1 MRKILFAALVLGA
14 APAYAQDSADSDA
27 KIGGARIEVRAGL
40 ERPNLSDTQAGTT
53 YVASLGTGLIYGGEI
68 GYDIPV
74 SSKITVG
81 PYVGIDGGG
90 ADKCEGYV
98 PTTGGTGTVCFKG
111 KSNFTGG
118 VRVGFASPKTEFY
131 VGLGYSS
138 YSTDFSLRERN
149 LANVPTFSYD
159 SNTAR
164 GGLDVAL
171 GANFTVAKRTYVG
184 IGMKVGEFGE
194 FEGSGFNLQRF
205 QGHVALGL
213 RF

>member
-14 APAYAQDSADSDA
+14 APAFAQDSEEADG
-27 KIGGARIEVRAGL
+27 KIGGARIEVRAGM
-40 ERPNLSDTQAGTT
+40 ERPNLSDTQSGTT
-53 YVASLGTGLIYGGEI
+53 YVASLGTGLVYGGEI

-74 SSKITVG
+74 GNNLTVG

-90 ADKCEGYV
+90 ADKCETYTDPGV
-98 PTTGGTGTVCFKG
+98 NGTACFKG
-111 KSNFTGG
+111 NSNISGG
-118 VRVGFASPKTEFY
+118 VRLAFASPKTELY

-138 YSTDFSLRERN
+138 YNLDFTLRET
-149 LANVPTFSYD
+149 AVVGGATVFSYD
-159 SNTAR
+159 SLGSR

-171 GANFTVAKRTYVG
+171 GANFNVGRHTYVG
-184 IGMKVGEFGE
+184 VGMKVGEYGD
-194 FEGSGFNLQRF
+194 FEGSGFSLQRF

>member
-14 APAYAQDSADSDA
+14 APAYAQDSAEADA

-40 ERPNLSDTQAGTT
+40 ERPNLSDSVGGTT
-53 YVASLGTGLIYGGEI
+53 YVASLGTGLVYGGEI

-74 SSKITVG
+74 SSSVTVG

-90 ADKCEGYV
+90 ADKCESYV
-98 PTTGGTGTVCFKG
+98 PTGGGNGSVCFKG
-111 KSNFTGG
+111 KSNVSGG
-118 VRVGFASPKTEFY
+118 VRVAFVSPKTELF

-138 YSTDFSLRERN
+138 YSVDFTIQERN
-149 LANVPTFSYD
+149 TVNVLVFNYANTK
-159 SNTAR
+159 AR

-171 GANFTVAKRTYVG
+171 GANFNVSKKAYVG
-184 IGMKVGEFGE
+184 IGMKVGEFGD
-194 FEGSGFNLQRF
+194 FEGSGFKLQRF
-205 QGHVALGL
+205 QGHVAVGM